1 MLFHTSRCILT
12 LAMQTKLFTWGLLT
26 VETVIQRVY
35 MTAFRGIL
43 RRLGGPTVKAKAENC
58 EGEAVD

>member
-1 MLFHTSRCILT
+1 
-12 LAMQTKLFTWGLLT
+12 MQTNLFTWGLLT